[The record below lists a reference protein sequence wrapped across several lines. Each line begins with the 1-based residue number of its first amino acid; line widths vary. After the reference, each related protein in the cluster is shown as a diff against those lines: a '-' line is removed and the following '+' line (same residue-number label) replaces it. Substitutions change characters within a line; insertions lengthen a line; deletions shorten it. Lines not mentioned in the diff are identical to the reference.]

1 MGTLNSQLLWV
12 FAPVFLCELISI
24 GWHDSSVLLS
34 ILGGP
39 DAAGE
44 VISATLAL
52 LGAPKLLISSVG
64 GGEMNRSE
72 DGKLLVGSP
81 LSSISSLLPRGKEV
95 LLDLSQSLALPSLR
109 SDSLVWAV
117 APGFKSCLK
126 GIAWIWNPNPSKMGM
141 PISYHPLSSLKMSQT
156 STS

>member
-1 MGTLNSQLLWV
+1 MGTLNSQLLCV

-34 ILGGP
+34 CVLGGP

-52 LGAPKLLISSVG
+52 LGAPKLLISTVG

-72 DGKLLVGSP
+72 DGKLPVGRDACWGKAR
-81 LSSISSLLPRGKEV
+81 PRKNV
-95 LLDLSQSLALPSLR
+95 QFPS
-109 SDSLVWAV
+109 
-117 APGFKSCLK
+117 
-126 GIAWIWNPNPSKMGM
+126 
-141 PISYHPLSSLKMSQT
+141 
-156 STS
+156 